1 MHRIVGL
8 RRVAAHCFTKQ
19 DGGIV
24 KSDKETLSTKSIFG
38 CADRSY
44 TLVYG
49 EASAPSKS
57 NLNAKCGKIKRNY
70 CLKMFKVQSRL
81 CPTRHRSASANR
93 QAIRT
98 PFPHL
103 ESRAFSVHSS
113 ATEWGW
119 LAGVQWLERK
129 QVQIICMNLTRNHHM
144 FSHVFYFWLDLEILG
159 SWWNLHSHII
169 HILLESWKVHL
180 CASASP
186 YSGPTA
192 PNHLFLLDLGTI
204 GNHRNHP
211 SHAEPTKQMRVQTQK
226 NWRDLNPWFWKGL
239 EFLESPTPHG
249 VKNLLSVDNSLKHR
263 TLGPAFSVSHFEA
276 VFFGCLWKA
285 DKTSVTPK
293 IPKTSLIIAS
303 PLQTFIRNQ
312 NISEWTSVNHSLQ
325 YQRWWIW
332 TPPRVFWHFSA
343 LGFASLVSKKNDI
356 FMAILLSFSR
366 FKLVCIYLSN
376 IIYIYIYIYIYIHI
390 YNYVYIIILYT
401 IWFIIYTSITLQNVH
416 IRILV
421 VVYTLTMKKYSPEH
435 FGILSCQ
442 KQDKTR
448 TYPQHPNPSIG
459 ST

>member
-129 QVQIICMNLTRNHHM
+129 QVQIICMNLHVTITCFHM
-144 FSHVFYFWLDLEILG
+144 FSISDSTWKYLEVDGTCIHI
-159 SWWNLHSHII
+159 SFTYHSHPPG
-169 HILLESWKVHL
+169 ILEG
-180 CASASP
+180 ASVCICFTLQRPYGTKSP
-186 YSGPTA
+186 LSSRPR
-192 PNHLFLLDLGTI
+192 
-204 GNHRNHP
+204 NHRKSSEP
-211 SHAEPTKQMRVQTQK
+211 SEPCRTNKTNEGPNAEELERSE
-226 NWRDLNPWFWKGL
+226 PWFWKGL

-285 DKTSVTPK
+285 DKTGVTPK
-293 IPKTSLIIAS
+293 IPKTSLITAS

-366 FKLVCIYLSN
+366 LN
-376 IIYIYIYIYIYIHI
+376 
-390 YNYVYIIILYT
+390 
-401 IWFIIYTSITLQNVH
+401 WFVFICLI
-416 IRILV
+416 
-421 VVYTLTMKKYSPEH
+421 
-435 FGILSCQ
+435 
-442 KQDKTR
+442 
-448 TYPQHPNPSIG
+448 
-459 ST
+459 